1 MGLFGKGFT
10 HAGSGISKT
19 APKKKGFFRYWEL
32 FREKFWKLIEL
43 NIFYTLFF
51 IPLIAAAVGLILMLS
66 GSLSVN
72 VSLILVIGGTLLF
85 MILFGPATAGMM
97 KIMRNFF
104 VEKPT
109 FWCMIF

>member
-32 FREKFWKLIEL
+32 FRTKFWKLIEL

-51 IPLIAAAVGLILMLS
+51 IPLIAAAVGLFLMLRS
-66 GSLSVN
+66 RFDAGHRRNAAVYGFIWPCYCRHDEN
-72 VSLILVIGGTLLF
+72 HAELF
-85 MILFGPATAGMM
+85 RRKTNLFGA
-97 KIMRNFF
+97 
-104 VEKPT
+104 
-109 FWCMIF
+109 

>member
-32 FREKFWKLIEL
+32 FREKIWKLIEL

-51 IPLIAAAVGLILMLS
+51 S
-66 GSLSVN
+66 GSLSGI
-72 VSLILVIGGTLLF
+72 VSLI
-85 MILFGPATAGMM
+85 
-97 KIMRNFF
+97 
-104 VEKPT
+104 
-109 FWCMIF
+109 

>member
-32 FREKFWKLIEL
+32 FRTKFWKLIEL

-66 GSLSVN
+66 GSDDRSRLDAYHWRNAAVYDFIWPCHRRYDEN
-72 VSLILVIGGTLLF
+72 HAELF
-85 MILFGPATAGMM
+85 RRKTNLFGA
-97 KIMRNFF
+97 
-104 VEKPT
+104 
-109 FWCMIF
+109 

>member
-66 GSLSVN
+66 GSLS
-72 VSLILVIGGTLLF
+72 
-85 MILFGPATAGMM
+85 M
-97 KIMRNFF
+97 
-104 VEKPT
+104 
-109 FWCMIF
+109 

>member
-32 FREKFWKLIEL
+32 FRTKFWKLIEL

-51 IPLIAAAVGLILMLS
+51 IPLIAAAVGLFLMLS
-66 GSLSVN
+66 GSLTTAAG
-72 VSLILVIGGTLLF
+72 LTLVIGGTLLF
-85 MILFGPATAGMM
+85 MVLFGPATAGHDENHAELFRR
-97 KIMRNFF
+97 KTNLFGA
-104 VEKPT
+104 
-109 FWCMIF
+109 